1 MGNIAKNH
9 LCKFDL
15 NATRN
20 DGPEQQQQQQQQRL
34 GTSTWSKN

>member
-9 LCKFDL
+9 HSKFDL

-20 DGPEQQQQQQQQRL
+20 EGALGFFQRAQQQQQQQD
-34 GTSTWSKN
+34 